1 MFEKKK
7 KTMELFSVVK
17 DLKAVKV
24 ATLILIIPISIA
36 GEANLLET
44 VEHYT

>member
-1 MFEKKK
+1 
-7 KTMELFSVVK
+7 MELFYSERSK
-17 DLKAVKV
+17 IAVKV

-44 VEHYT
+44 VKWHT

>member
-1 MFEKKK
+1 MFEK

-17 DLKAVKV
+17 DLIAVKV

-44 VEHYT
+44 VKYYT